1 MKLLLDT
8 STFLWF
14 IGNLPELSDDARQL
28 LKTGGNQLYLSI
40 ASVWE
45 MAIKMS
51 IGKLTP
57 TRPLRVF
64 IPEQLAAN
72 RINLLPI
79 EIIHLD
85 LVSQFPLY
93 HKDPFDRL
101 LAAQS
106 LVEQMP
112 IVSNDDQLD
121 AYGVHRLWANRG
133 LV

>member
-1 MKLLLDT
+1 MKFLLDT

-14 IGNLPELSDDARQL
+14 IGNSPELSDQARQL
-28 LKTGGNQLYLSI
+28 LKAGGNQLYLSI

-45 MAIKMS
+45 MAIKVS
-51 IGKLTP
+51 VGKLTLA
-57 TRPLRVF
+57 RPLTVF

-72 RINLLPI
+72 RIELLPMGI
-79 EIIHLD
+79 AHLG
-85 LVSQFPLY
+85 LVSQFPLH

-112 IVSNDDQLD
+112 IVSSDPQFDL
-121 AYGVHRLWANRG
+121 YGVQRLWT
-133 LV
+133 